1 MQKVLHREDIIRG
14 LKQLADKAAE
24 RGISADIYVVG
35 GAALALRYFDRDPTV
50 DIDARVNR
58 WDEISPIVEEISREN
73 LWVENWF
80 NVEASQFVPSWGK
93 DAEWEL
99 IYSSA
104 GINIY
109 VASAEVL
116 LMMKLAA
123 SRRGRDYLDA
133 ELLMSTTG
141 LTDRKQLE
149 ALFEEYF
156 KGDVLPMKAVRMLD
170 DIFSKKIADAPVPP
184 PPPVFE

>member
-1 MQKVLHREDIIRG
+1 MQKVLHRDDIIRG
-14 LKQLADKAAE
+14 LKQLADKATK

-35 GAALALRYFDRDPTV
+35 GAALTLRYFDRQPTV

-58 WDEISPIVEEISREN
+58 WEEISPIVEEISREN

-80 NVEASQFVPSWGK
+80 NVKASQFVPSWGK
-93 DAEWEL
+93 NAEWEL

-104 GINIY
+104 GINIF

-141 LTDRKQLE
+141 LTDRQE
-149 ALFEEYF
+149 IETLFSQYF
-156 KGDVLPMKAVRMLD
+156 PGDVLPAKAVRMLD
-170 DIFSKKIADAPVPP
+170 DIFSKELSAAPTPP
-184 PPPVFE
+184 ISPAFD